1 MQIFY
6 GTPVF
11 NTDSD
16 TDIRDLVKFDSHN
29 ADVAQIKELLSE
41 NKLILISSLSF
52 ENSTIFFRKLVD
64 HFGLADSYAVQ
75 MQFVV
80 HMMEGRKPKDD
91 VAVTVNERG
100 PFQIIQPHS
109 EGDSTSPLEFFGL
122 YCKKNSNSGGENILS
137 LINQSADHSKLT
149 AKEKVIVGENL
160 SDDDINRIR
169 GHHLD
174 AKEVISNCLS
184 TDKILNAEK
193 KGKLVVRK
201 VPIKASRSVISK
213 RDLYTYWD
221 NVTVHDH
228 AFHKHQYEL
237 LKKLNILNQSSENS
251 DYKNYM
257 HVEDDS
263 DWAPA
268 DTQSGDISETAKLF
282 DVHILHKMK
291 AHDFL
296 IFNNRAWTHSVNN
309 WLPGEEREM
318 FAMYA

>member
-6 GTPVF
+6 DTPVF

-16 TDIRDLVKFDSHN
+16 SDIKDLVKFESHN
-29 ADVAQIKELLSE
+29 ADVNQINEALSK
-41 NKLILISSLSF
+41 NKLVLIRSLSF

-64 HFGLADSYAVQ
+64 HFGLSDSYAVQ

-80 HMMEGRKPKDD
+80 HMMESRKPKDD

-109 EGDSTSPLEFFGL
+109 EGDSTSPLELFGL
-122 YCKKNSNSGGENILS
+122 YCKKNSKSGGENILS
-137 LINQSADHSKLT
+137 LISQSADHSKLI
-149 AKEKVIVGENL
+149 AKEKAVVGENL
-160 SDDDINRIR
+160 SNDDINRIR

-184 TDKILNAEK
+184 TDRVLNVEQ
-193 KGKLVVRK
+193 KGKLVVRN
-201 VPIKASRSVISK
+201 VPIKASKSIISK
-213 RDLYTYWD
+213 EDLYTYWD

-228 AFHKHQYEL
+228 AFHEHHYEL
-237 LKKLNILNQSSENS
+237 VKKLNILNKSSENA
-251 DYKNYM
+251 DYKTYM

-268 DTQSGDISETAKLF
+268 DTKSGDISETSKLF
-282 DVHILHKMK
+282 DLHILHKMDVN
-291 AHDFL
+291 DFL